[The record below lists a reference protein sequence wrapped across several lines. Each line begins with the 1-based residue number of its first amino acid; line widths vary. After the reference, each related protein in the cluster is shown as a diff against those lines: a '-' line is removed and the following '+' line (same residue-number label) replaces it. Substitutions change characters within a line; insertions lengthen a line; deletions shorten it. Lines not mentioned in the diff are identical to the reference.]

1 MIVGRLRE
9 IMEEQGV
16 TIQGLATDANLAE
29 RTIKR
34 LRGNEFRQCR
44 METLEAI
51 ASALDVRVKDL
62 FEEV

>member
-1 MIVGRLRE
+1 
-9 IMEEQGV
+9 MEEQGV